1 MKSSRNSCPDRKEY
15 YNLLS
20 LAILICMN
28 SQNMSRPEITD
39 ITEIAGIWS
48 VS

>member
-1 MKSSRNSCPDRKEY
+1 MESSRNSCPDRKEY

-20 LAILICMN
+20 LAILMCMN